1 MQEDGIRLKGEKEGV
16 NLIINL
22 SVFTSMESLIEALR
36 NKLTKGRK
44 FYKGANVKIT
54 TDLKLLEP
62 REIRVIKEFLF
73 EEFLINECS
82 FIDIKDSDKKVFSGV
97 TEGRTK
103 FIRKTVRSGQKI
115 EYVGN
120 LVIVGDV
127 NPGAEVYAGG
137 NIIVLG
143 ELHGSVH
150 AGYSGNNNAMIAAFK
165 LTPQI
170 MQIAGLVTISPED
183 MEKPSYPEL
192 AKIKNGNIVVEPYS
206 VNKYI

>member
-22 SVFTSMESLIEALR
+22 SIFTSMESLIEALR